1 MTSADVRRTGGAA
14 SSLLTR
20 ALALAPTDG
29 IVNMAEVRRE
39 QMTSLSRQAPI
50 NALVCIGISA
60 AVGIVLWHN
69 APAVWVILWVGV
81 VWVLSLM
88 LFDNWRRYRNRHLE
102 GVSERGP
109 RKAAISSV
117 LHGLTWGSTIV
128 LFFPVVPETH
138 QLMLVI
144 IVAGMAAGASTTLA
158 AIPSAAAAF
167 IVSCL
172 LPGIGYFF
180 VQDDPVY
187 LAIATMGL
195 ILMLAM
201 LLSTRHVYTS
211 FIDSIRTKMENA
223 ALLAQ
228 FQNERSEWLQISD
241 TSEAF
246 ALFDSDDRLLL
257 WNENYRRMLS
267 LPESAMVRG
276 AERRPLLRQGA
287 APADGRNPDDWIET
301 QLKLHETPG
310 QPVIEQLSNG
320 RWLRSS
326 ARRTKNGR
334 TVSIHVDITELK
346 DRENALLQAH
356 QELARRSA
364 EVQSAYDQ
372 LEDQHSKL
380 EQARQ
385 HLIAARDEALRANWA
400 KSEFLAN
407 MSHELRTPLNTVLG
421 FSQVMES
428 EMFGPLGNPRYTEYS
443 KNIYDSGAHLL
454 DLINDILDLS
464 KVEAG
469 KLELSR
475 QPVRMNDLIAACRP
489 LVVGEAQRAGVRL
502 VFQGDCETWPAL
514 SADET
519 KLKQIL
525 LNLLSNAIKFT
536 PRDGSVSLTTRRT
549 PESDFEFAVT
559 DTGIGMRPEDIPKVL
574 EPFQRLESA
583 HNTKYPGTGLGLPL
597 SKALIELHDGSL
609 RIESTLG
616 KGTTVTAA
624 LPATAALD
632 AKAQHEA

>member
-1 MTSADVRRTGGAA
+1 MTAGRSNGLPTSR
-14 SSLLTR
+14 LTR
-20 ALALAPTDG
+20 ILAFDNPHQIDSA
-29 IVNMAEVRRE
+29 INIAEVRRE
-39 QMTSLSRQAPI
+39 QMISLSRQAPI
-50 NALVCIGISA
+50 NALVCIGISIA
-60 AVGIVLWHN
+60 AGTVLWNN
-69 APAVWVILWVGV
+69 APSIHIIAWMIV
-81 VWVLSLM
+81 VWGLSL
-88 LFDNWRRYRNRHLE
+88 LLLDNWRRYRNRQLA

-109 RKAAISSV
+109 RKATISSL
-117 LHGLTWGSTIV
+117 LHGMTWGSTIV

-138 QLMLVI
+138 QLLLVI
-144 IVAGMAAGASTTLA
+144 IVTGMSAGASTTLA
-158 AIPSAAAAF
+158 AIPAAAAAY
-167 IVSCL
+167 ILGCL

-201 LLSTRHVYTS
+201 LLSTRHVYSS
-211 FIDSIRTKMENA
+211 FIDSIRTRMENA
-223 ALLAQ
+223 SLLAQ

-267 LPESAMVRG
+267 LPEAAMVRG

-287 APADGRNPDDWIET
+287 APADGSNPDDWIET

-326 ARRTKNGR
+326 ARRTNNGR

-346 DRENALLQAH
+346 DRESALLQAH

-372 LEDQHSKL
+372 LEDQHRKL

-428 EMFGPLGNPRYTEYS
+428 EMFGPLGNPRYAEYS

-475 QPVRMNDLIAACRP
+475 QPARMNDLIAACRP

-502 VFQGDCETWPAL
+502 VFQGDCETWPEL

-549 PESDFEFAVT
+549 PEGDFEFAVT

-616 KGTTVTAA
+616 KGTTVTAM
-624 LPATAALD
+624 LPAAAAFD